1 MLSKWGYRQRFRE
14 EQKPDAPFS
23 FCGQVSSV
31 TIGQMSMFIPLIAK
45 GGRRESIAVYS
56 DRRGVFSFTPRQ
68 LVVQWPDNLALS
80 RQISPFLAGAV
91 TALSFLN
98 FISLF
103 WLHWVF
109 IAVHRLSLVVVSGSY
124 SSCGAWASHCGG
136 FSSCRAW
143 VPGCVHFSSW
153 NTWALSPHD
162 MWNLP
167 RPDRELVDS

>member
-1 MLSKWGYRQRFRE
+1 MVSSHAEKNFQGIILRISQSSAQLHPAHLGVYTTLISQHPPLPVLSKWGYRQRFRE

-56 DRRGVFSFTPRQ
+56 DRRGVFSFTPRH
-68 LVVQWPDNLALS
+68 LVVQWPDNLAPS

-109 IAVHRLSLVVVSGSY
+109 IAVHRLSLVVSCLVS
-124 SSCGAWASHCGG
+124 CK
-136 FSSCRAW
+136 
-143 VPGCVHFSSW
+143 
-153 NTWALSPHD
+153 
-162 MWNLP
+162 
-167 RPDRELVDS
+167 